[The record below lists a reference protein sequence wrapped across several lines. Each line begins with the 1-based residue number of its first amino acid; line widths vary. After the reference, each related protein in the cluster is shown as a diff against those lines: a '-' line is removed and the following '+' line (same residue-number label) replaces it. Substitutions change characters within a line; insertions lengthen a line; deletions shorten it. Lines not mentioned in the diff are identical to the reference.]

1 VANELVAKFEGQLL
15 EKENMWAP
23 TLPPN
28 IERKRFVSTVMTAVI
43 KTPDLLQADRG
54 SLLLA
59 CMQAASAGI
68 LPDGREGAI
77 VIFKDWKTKK
87 KMAQF
92 MPMVTGIVRRL
103 RELGDLTSISAYC
116 VYKGDAFE
124 VMLGDDPKIIHKP
137 DPTGSRD
144 GDDIVAAYAIFKNG
158 NEVVHRE
165 IMTREEIDLTRG
177 VSRAKD
183 GQAWKQWLGEMARKT
198 VIRRGSKSVPLS
210 AAGAAII
217 ETDDQWVDFSIR
229 DTSAKEIEHNP
240 LEDDDVNQDVVD
252 AEIVDALNDETVV
265 EPPAQEVE
273 VEEPM
278 TNAKKLAFI
287 LEKIANIDE
296 AERLEA
302 FLKNNSDKLAS
313 LPDPAKGKVRSASRA
328 RLKELREMA

>member
-1 VANELVAKFEGQLL
+1 MAKELVATFETQLM
-15 EKENMWAP
+15 EQKDKWVP

-28 IERKRFVSTVMTAVI
+28 IDPTRFKSTVMTAVI
-43 KTPDLLQADRG
+43 KNPDLLQADRA
-54 SLLLA
+54 SLLMA
-59 CMQAASAGI
+59 CMQAANAGI

-87 KMAQF
+87 RMAQF

-116 VYKGDAFE
+116 VYEGDTFE

-144 GDDIVAAYAIFKNG
+144 GDAIVAAYAIFKNG
-158 NEVVHRE
+158 NEVIHRE
-165 IMTREEIDLTRG
+165 IMTREEIDQTRG

-183 GQAWKQWLGEMARKT
+183 GDAWKKWLGEMARKT

-210 AAGAAII
+210 AAGAAIV
-217 ETDDQWVDFSIR
+217 EHDDQWVDFSIR
-229 DTSAKEIEHNP
+229 DTKTIDQTNP
-240 LEDDDVNQDVVD
+240 LEDEDINQDQ
-252 AEIVDALNDETVV
+252 ELIEALNDETIV

-273 VEEPM
+273 EEVVEQPK
-278 TNAKKLAFI
+278 TNAEKLAFI
-287 LEKIANIDE
+287 LEKIANIDD

-302 FLKNNSDKLAS
+302 FLHKNSEKLAS
-313 LPDPAKGKVRSASRA
+313 LPAPAKGKVKSASRA